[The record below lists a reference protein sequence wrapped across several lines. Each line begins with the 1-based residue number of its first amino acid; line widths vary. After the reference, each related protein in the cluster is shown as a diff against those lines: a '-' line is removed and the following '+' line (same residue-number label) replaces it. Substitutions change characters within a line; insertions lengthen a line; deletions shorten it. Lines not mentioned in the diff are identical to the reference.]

1 MPNWNRSK
9 TTTADL
15 ILTGEGIRQ
24 EAMLIGIGT
33 LLIALCAQIEIP
45 LQPVPIT
52 GQTFGVLFIAA
63 LLGAN
68 RGAITILSYLSVG
81 ALGLPV
87 FAGGSAGI
95 AVFAGPTA
103 GYLLGF
109 VAAAY
114 IVGFFGELGWDKH
127 VFTATL
133 SMILG
138 TIIIFAFGLI
148 GLLRF
153 FSADQVFQLGFYP
166 FLPGAGI
173 KIALA
178 AILLP
183 QGRRFIS

>member
-1 MPNWNRSK
+1 MYKINRTK
-9 TTTADL
+9 ITTADL
-15 ILTGEGIRQ
+15 ILPGEGIRQ
-24 EAMLIGIGT
+24 QVVLIGIGT

-45 LQPVPIT
+45 LQPVPIS

-68 RGAITILSYLSVG
+68 RGAITIVSYLSMG

-87 FAGGSAGI
+87 FAGGSAGL

-103 GYLLGF
+103 GYLIGF

-114 IVGFFGELGWDKH
+114 IVGFLSELGWDKH

-133 SMILG
+133 SMVLG
-138 TIIIFAFGLI
+138 TLIIFAFGIL

-153 FSADQVFQLGFYP
+153 VGWEEVMQLGVYP
-166 FLPGAGI
+166 FLPGAAI
-173 KIALA
+173 KIGLA
-178 AILLP
+178 APLLP
-183 QGRRFIS
+183 QGRRFIG